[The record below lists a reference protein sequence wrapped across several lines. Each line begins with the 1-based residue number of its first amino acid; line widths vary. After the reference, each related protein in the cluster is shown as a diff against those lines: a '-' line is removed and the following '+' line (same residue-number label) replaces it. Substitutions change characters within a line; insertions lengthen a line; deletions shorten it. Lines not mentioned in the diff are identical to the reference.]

1 MGYEHTTA
9 AIANNSDFVE
19 SICYF
24 DTCILLLVELFPLVG
39 YESSA
44 TKTTYWNNHSNH
56 L

>member
-1 MGYEHTTA
+1 MGYDHTTA
-9 AIANNSDFVE
+9 AIASDPDFVE
-19 SICYF
+19 SICDFY
-24 DTCILLLVELFPLVG
+24 TCILLLVELFPLVG